1 MTGSSATPGNDTL
14 VEFERSPPR
23 PMGRGCVWWRAAS
36 PGSRPARSAGRPN
49 YEDNVGGWRQVVG
62 QLADYAARVAA

>member
-1 MTGSSATPGNDTL
+1 MTGSNATPGNDTL
-14 VEFERSPPR
+14 VEFTLSPEADGTRLRVVESGFAGLATGEERR
-23 PMGRGCVWWRAAS
+23 QA
-36 PGSRPARSAGRPN
+36 N